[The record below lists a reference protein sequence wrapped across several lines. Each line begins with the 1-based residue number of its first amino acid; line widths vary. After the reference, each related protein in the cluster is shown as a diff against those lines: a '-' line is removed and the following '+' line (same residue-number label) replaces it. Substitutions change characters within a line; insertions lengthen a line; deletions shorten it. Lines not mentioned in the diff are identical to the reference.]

1 MKRQAPS
8 RNLIGA
14 ALAVG
19 LILGA
24 VAPPAAAQEGL
35 AQPDLGFKPKSG
47 TTATAISFIGTV
59 VPWALLLSLS
69 DEGTRDHSLTWV
81 LYLSLAAIPVGPSLG
96 HFYAG
101 STKRAWGGI
110 GLRAVSMA
118 AFTLGVGMAFDEEH
132 DANYPLTLGLIIG
145 GATVLIGSTVA
156 DIVDAHKS
164 ASRHNLRGRGLSVT
178 VAPVLS
184 PKTKAVGLQANISF

>member
-1 MKRQAPS
+1 MRKRAIS

-14 ALAVG
+14 ALAAG
-19 LILGA
+19 LIFA
-24 VAPPAAAQEGL
+24 AAAPPAAAQESL
-35 AQPDLGFKPKSG
+35 AAPDFGFKPKSG
-47 TTATAISFIGTV
+47 MTATAWSFIGTV

-69 DEGTRDHSLTWV
+69 DEGTRDKSLDWV
-81 LYLSLAAIPVGPSLG
+81 LYLSVAAIPVGPSLG

-110 GLRAVSMA
+110 GVRVVSMA
-118 AFTLGVGMAFDEEH
+118 AFTLGVGMAFDDEH

-145 GATVLIGSTVA
+145 GAATLIGSTVA
-156 DIVDAHKS
+156 DVVDAHRS
-164 ASRHNLRGRGLSVT
+164 ASRHNLRGRGLSVS

-184 PKTKAVGLQANISF
+184 PRTKALGLQANISF